1 MGRFRKLLT
10 AWAQKKRR
18 HKNDDARFTGPVSI
32 RLAGVAEIG
41 SNAWEAYLSS
51 KPLAFQKE
59 NIE

>member
-1 MGRFRKLLT
+1 VGRFRKSLT

-32 RLAGVAEIG
+32 RLVGVAEIG

-51 KPLAFQKE
+51 KPLTFQKE
-59 NIE
+59 NNE

>member
-1 MGRFRKLLT
+1 MI
-10 AWAQKKRR
+10 
-18 HKNDDARFTGPVSI
+18 TGPVSI

-59 NIE
+59 NNE